1 MANEKKFSTRHVQK
15 HDDSEK
21 WDLATD
27 FIPLQGELIIYDNL
41 GKFKIGDGVTPVT
54 ELDFATTSLSEYK
67 EIERQLTQ
75 VQERVTSNE
84 LHISETQPA
93 FACQWFHV
101 TSIEE

>member
-1 MANEKKFSTRHVQK
+1 MADEKRFSTRHVQK
-15 HDDSEK
+15 HDSSEK

-54 ELDFATTSLSEYK
+54 ELDFATASLSEYIA
-67 EIERQLTQ
+67 IENQLAT
-75 VQERVTSNE
+75 VQEQVTANA
-84 LHISETQPA
+84 LQISETQPN

-101 TSIEE
+101 TNIEE